1 MNNENQIHRSVNKNP
16 DGTKNVE
23 NFLSALDHPFKQE
36 IIALRKI
43 ILNSDPSIGEDI
55 KWNVPSFYTKEFFA
69 TFHLRGKDSVKVIL
83 HFGAKIRDETIQD
96 SAITDPDS
104 LLVWLGKDRASIKFA
119 NMNEVIARQSAFEN
133 ILRQW
138 IQFL

>member
-1 MNNENQIHRSVNKNP
+1 MNIENPIRRSANQHP

-23 NFLSALDHPFKQE
+23 IFLSSLDHPRKQE
-36 IIALRKI
+36 ILALRKI

-55 KWNVPSFYTKEFFA
+55 KWNVPSFFIKEFFA
-69 TFHLRGKDSVKVIL
+69 TFHLRGKGSVQVIM
-83 HFGAKIRDETIQD
+83 HFGAKKRDDTIQD
-96 SAITDPDS
+96 GAITDPDS
-104 LLVWLGKDRASIKFA
+104 LLVWLGKDRAAIKFD

-138 IQFL
+138 IRFI